1 MSYRVPPVRRRALS
15 SAPNSLTAAAAR
27 GNPAAPAMEV
37 TQGTNTQSLRHGA
50 MAASAQVF
58 KSGSKAASNT
68 GDERQAIATIEQ
80 IEAYRHAQ
88 TIGEARYSAVLFS
101 NLAGRAEIG
110 VSEAQALAKQAVWIT
125 KGPEVD
131 ALADVAAT
139 VRERTKLI
147 RDYMLHW
154 TIAGECYLIARERRP
169 TDPGYVDPPMNPDT
183 DEVWT
188 SWDEH
193 LRAMLKVTDML
204 DPDFDEDEFMVSG
217 NPNLDNPIWEIVS
230 VMELRRLG
238 KKWEVKHDGGNW
250 LELRTDDPVIRMWN
264 PKPGDRREAWS
275 PFISMADTLREIEWM
290 TKDIFTQVRSRLKSA
305 GVWFLPDNLTFPEPP
320 PDSVEGGAAAIAE
333 LNEAELFAISL
344 SNASM
349 ELLDGETVAMP
360 TIVMVDP
367 AALAGIDKG
376 KLITFW
382 NEIDSESMK
391 LRSDS
396 VRRFALGMDLPP
408 EQVLGSSGLAVT
420 DSGGS
425 AGSVN
430 HWGVWAN
437 EEQTIS
443 AHIEPALDVFTG
455 ILTVAILRPAVE
467 NTTLVIAYDTVSLR
481 MRQDR
486 SEVSITLYGLGL
498 LSGKTT
504 IRECG
509 FDPESDMM
517 DDKELSRW
525 VLMKMVSGSWAPEQ
539 AAVAARLLGAAIPD
553 MEVSGNGAGGT
564 DGRHQPPNTDGIENR
579 GKPQEDHEHNPAP
592 YRSDIR
598 AFEAL
603 TLRALEKNGAKLLNT
618 GKRGRNRDRVADP
631 HNAHTI
637 AQAEGG
643 IGRTVS
649 SLEFDFSSAH
659 MVLSDLDPAQ
669 REPILAGLA
678 RFCADITNQGRAYDR
693 AALIEA
699 LESAA

>member
-1 MSYRVPPVRRRALS
+1 MAHRT
-15 SAPNSLTAAAAR
+15 APARSQVLTATAR
-27 GNPAAPAMEV
+27 QVAQGNPAAPAMEV
-37 TQGTNTQSLRHGA
+37 TQGTSTTSLRHAA

-58 KSGSKAASNT
+58 KKGHATKP
-68 GDERQAIATIEQ
+68 GEDRQVIATVHQ

-110 VSEAQALAKQAVWIT
+110 VSEAQALAKQAVWI
-125 KGPEVD
+125 KQGPEVD
-131 ALADVAAT
+131 ALAEVAPT

-154 TIAGECYLIARERRP
+154 TIAGECYLIARERRD
-169 TDPGYVDPPMNPDT
+169 TDPGYVDPPINPAT
-183 DEVWT
+183 SEIWT
-188 SWDEH
+188 SWDEYVKA
-193 LRAMLKVTDML
+193 LLTTVDVL
-204 DPDFDEDEFMVSG
+204 DPDFDQDEFMVSR

-230 VMELRRLG
+230 VLELRRLG
-238 KKWEVKHDGGNW
+238 EKWEVKHDAGNW
-250 LELRTDDPVIRMWN
+250 LELRTEDPVIRMWN

-275 PFISMADTLREIEWM
+275 PFIAMADTLREIEWM

-305 GVWFLPDNLTFPEPP
+305 GVWFLPDNLTFPPPP
-320 PDSVEGGAAAIAE
+320 PDSVEGGAEAIAE

-360 TIVMVDP
+360 SIVMVDP
-367 AALAGIDKG
+367 AALAQIDKG

-382 NEIDSESMK
+382 NQIDSESMK

-455 ILTVAILRPAVE
+455 ILTVAVLRAAVE
-467 NTTLVIAYDTVSLR
+467 GTTLVIAYDTVSLR
-481 MRQDR
+481 MRQDL
-486 SEVSITLYGLGL
+486 SERAITLYGLGL
-498 LSGKTT
+498 LNGATT
-504 IRECG
+504 VRACG
-509 FDPESDMM
+509 FDPEADMM
-517 DDKELSRW
+517 DDKELARW

-539 AAVAARLLGAAIPD
+539 ASVAARLLGVALP
-553 MEVSGNGAGGT
+553 ETPVSGNSLPQGT
-564 DGRHQPPNTDGIENR
+564 DGRQQPSNTDGIENR

-592 YRSDIR
+592 YATQI
-598 AFEAL
+598 ATFEVL
-603 TLRALEKNGAKLLNT
+603 VLRALEKNGARLLNE
-618 GKRGRNRDRVADP
+618 GKRGRERTRVADVY
-631 HNAHTI
+631 NAHT
-637 AQAEGG
+637 ALVADGG
-643 IGRTVS
+643 LGRTVS
-649 SLEFDFSSAH
+649 SLDFDFTLAYD
-659 MVLSDLDPAQ
+659 VLPGVDTSP
-669 REPILAGLA
+669 LA
-678 RFCADITNQGRAYDR
+678 RFCADITNEGRPYR
-693 AALIEA
+693 REALIEA